1 MLKRFISYY
10 RPHRFL
16 FILDMSVAVVASA
29 LSIMVP
35 RITHQLLDQH
45 IPSGNLRHILMT
57 LALILAIYSMGT
69 VFTFIR
75 IKWGHIMGVRME
87 ANMRADF
94 FRHLQK
100 LSFRYYDNIKTGHLM
115 SRITGDLEN
124 IAEIAHHAPEDLL
137 ISLCM
142 ILGSYAFMLHLNP
155 ALALI
160 SMIPLPLILLWGII
174 QGRHL
179 KSRFRKVRSR
189 IADINAV
196 VENTVQGIREVQSY
210 ANENLEISKFDD
222 TNSKFRHAKED
233 AYDRMARFHSVI
245 SYLRELY
252 YFVVIVGGSLLILKN
267 RLSPVDLVAFLL
279 YVSIILPPLDRL
291 INFVEQY
298 SQGAAAF
305 ERFIEIMDEEPD
317 IQDRPDAVM
326 PSQVAGRIEV
336 DHVSF
341 AYDQTQDRILDNI
354 SLNIEPG
361 QKIALVG
368 ESGAGKSTLVA
379 LLPRF
384 YEPQKGEIR
393 IDGYPLSRLSSR
405 WLRENIGLVQQNA
418 FLFDTT
424 LRDNIAY
431 GRPEASEVDIRQA
444 AAMAHILDFIDS
456 LPEGLDTLVGERGV
470 KLSGGQKQRIAIARI
485 FLKNP
490 PIVVFD
496 EATSALD
503 SETDALIQ
511 ESMRELCAGRTALII
526 AHRLSTVREADC
538 LYAMKNGRV
547 VESGS
552 HEELLALGGYYRELY
567 EKNLL

>member
-1 MLKRFISYY
+1 MLKRFIAYY
-10 RPHRFL
+10 KPHKFL
-16 FILDMSVAVVASA
+16 FIMDMSVAVIASA
-29 LSIMVP
+29 LSITIP
-35 RITHQLLDQH
+35 RITHRLLDIY
-45 IPSGNLRHILMT
+45 IPAANLNAIAIT
-57 LALILAIYSMGT
+57 LLLILAIYTVSA
-69 VFTFIR
+69 VFTYIR

-87 ANMRADF
+87 ANMRGDF

-137 ISLCM
+137 ISVCM
-142 ILGSYAFMLHLNP
+142 ILGSYAFMFSLNP

-160 SMIPLPLILLWGII
+160 SLIPLPFILIWGII

-179 KSRFRKVRSR
+179 KSRFRKVRAR

-210 ANENLEISKFDD
+210 ANEPLEISRFDD
-222 TNSKFRHAKED
+222 TNSKFRSAKED

-245 SYLRELY
+245 NYLRELY
-252 YFVVIVGGSLLILKN
+252 YFVVIVGGALLILKGS
-267 RLSPVDLVAFLL
+267 LKPVDLIAFLL

-317 IQDRPDAVM
+317 IQDCPEAITPKDA
-326 PSQVAGRIEV
+326 SGRIEL

-341 AYDQTQDRILDNI
+341 TYEKDKDIVLADI
-354 SLNIEPG
+354 SLTIEPG

-368 ESGAGKSTLVA
+368 ESGAGKSTLVS

-384 YEPQKGEIR
+384 YEPQKGEVR
-393 IDGYPLSRLSSR
+393 IDGHPVAKLSSR

-424 LRDNIAY
+424 LRDNISY
-431 GRPEASEVDIRQA
+431 GKPDADEDAIRKA
-444 AAMAHILDFIDS
+444 AALAHILSFIDS
-456 LPEGLDTLVGERGV
+456 LPDGLDTLVGERGV

-511 ESMRELCAGRTALII
+511 ESMRNLCAGRTSVII
-526 AHRLSTVREADC
+526 AHRLSTVREADR
-538 LYAMKNGRV
+538 LYAMKNGRI

-552 HEELLALGGYYRELY
+552 HEELLAKGGYYRDLY
-567 EKNLL
+567 ERNLL